1 MGTASIRDTRTI
13 TATMVEGTAHV
24 VVVVTLGSGVVVA
37 AEEGEGEEGGG
48 EAVAVVNAKFYE
60 VQKRARLTL
69 LVVL

>member
-1 MGTASIRDTRTI
+1 MGTPLIRDTRTI

-37 AEEGEGEEGGG
+37 AEEGEEGGG